1 MNAYNVEAVM
11 PPIADDNWDDLRE
24 LIDVVPGTLLIE
36 DPDEPLLVF
45 PVDADDEAGAFGLID
60 GFLRLRGSL
69 PVRGR
74 ICLIENG
81 DDDDDDGC
89 RAKADWQ
96 QLILN

>member
-11 PPIADDNWDDLRE
+11 APIADDKWDDLRE
-24 LIDVVPGTLLIE
+24 LIDVFPGTILIE
-36 DPDEPLLVF
+36 DPEEPMLII
-45 PVDADDEAGAFGLID
+45 PVDAASDTAAFNLVDGL
-60 GFLRLRGSL
+60 LRLRNSV

-81 DDDDDDGC
+81 DDDDDDC

-96 QLILN
+96 QLILS